1 MNGPPQQPPISEFLE
16 RRDLSGL
23 REALSSWE
31 SPDIAVLVGELPVEQ
46 RGLVFRILPR
56 ALAAET
62 FECLDPEDRRELV
75 DTLAQNDLIR
85 LLEDMAPDDRT
96 ALFEELPAVVSRAL
110 LAQLSSNETST
121 IRTHGPVC
129 HACIDLAIICC
140 VRRLE
145 ATSMRRCDGQ
155 R

>member
-1 MNGPPQQPPISEFLE
+1 MNAPPPQPQITEFLE

-31 SPDIAVLVGELPVEQ
+31 SPDIAVLVGELPADQ

-62 FECLDPEDRRELV
+62 FECLDPEARRELV
-75 DTLAQNDLIR
+75 DTFAQDDLVR

-110 LAQLSSNETST
+110 LAQLSSKE
-121 IRTHGPVC
+121 
-129 HACIDLAIICC
+129 
-140 VRRLE
+140 RRV
-145 ATSMRRCDGQ
+145 
-155 R
+155 